1 MTPALALRAIAAR
14 AGFTLPRRAHDLF
27 VFGIRNDTGS
37 DLFDDVVGYA
47 WCDTDDGPL
56 QVEVNRGT
64 VDPGKAALLDPMHPR
79 GTFAM
84 DEGRQKLCWQAG
96 YHKQKDYGTTRPA
109 FVQVPGTKIT
119 GHRDNDRDGIFE
131 ELVATDDVEGL
142 NFHDGM
148 DESRPTQKVG
158 RYSFACWVSSARFV
172 QRGLAL
178 LRKQQAAGMGGRVSA
193 HLVRRERHPEAAVLF
208 AAVGVP

>member
-14 AGFTLPRRAHDLF
+14 AGFPLPRRAHDLF
-27 VFGIRNDTGS
+27 VFGIRNDTNS

-56 QVEVNRGT
+56 QVEINRGT

-96 YHKQKDYGTTRPA
+96 LHHGDATRPA
-109 FVQVPGTKIT
+109 FVQVPGAKIK
-119 GHRDNDRDGIFE
+119 GHRDNDRDAVFE
-131 ELVATDDVEGL
+131 ELVATDDVQGL

-158 RYSFACWVSSARFV
+158 RYSFACWVSSKRFV

-178 LRKQQAAGMGGRVSA
+178 LRKQQEAGMGGKVSA

>member
-14 AGFTLPRRAHDLF
+14 AGFVLPRRANDLF
-27 VFGIRNDTGS
+27 VFGIRNDTNS

-79 GTFAM
+79 GTFRM
-84 DEGRQKLCWQAG
+84 GEGKQKLCWQAG
-96 YHKQKDYGTTRPA
+96 LHHGDATRPA
-109 FVQVPGTKIT
+109 FVQVPGAKIT
-119 GHRDNDRDGIFE
+119 GHRDNDRDAVFE
-131 ELVATDDVEGL
+131 EIVATDDVQGL

-148 DESRPTQKVG
+148 DESRPAQKVG
-158 RYSFACWVSSARFV
+158 RYSFACWVSSKRFV
-172 QRGLAL
+172 QRGLDL
-178 LRKQQAAGMGGRVSA
+178 LRKQQAAGMGGKVSA
-193 HLVRRERHPEAAVLF
+193 HLVRREKHPEAAVLF

>member
-1 MTPALALRAIAAR
+1 MTPALALRAIATR
-14 AGFTLPRRAHDLF
+14 AGFVLPRRANDLF
-27 VFGIRNDTGS
+27 VFGIRNDTNS

-79 GTFAM
+79 GTFRMA
-84 DEGRQKLCWQAG
+84 EGRHPLCWQAG
-96 YHKQKDYGTTRPA
+96 LHHQDATRPA
-109 FVQVPGTKIT
+109 FVQVPGAKIK
-119 GHRDNDRDGIFE
+119 GHRDNDRDAVFE
-131 ELVATDDVEGL
+131 ELVATDDVQGL

-158 RYSFACWVSSARFV
+158 RYSFACWVSSKRFV
-172 QRGLAL
+172 QRGLEL
-178 LRKQQAAGMGGRVSA
+178 LRKQQAAGMGGKVSA
-193 HLVRRERHPEAAVLF
+193 HLVRREKHPEAAVLF